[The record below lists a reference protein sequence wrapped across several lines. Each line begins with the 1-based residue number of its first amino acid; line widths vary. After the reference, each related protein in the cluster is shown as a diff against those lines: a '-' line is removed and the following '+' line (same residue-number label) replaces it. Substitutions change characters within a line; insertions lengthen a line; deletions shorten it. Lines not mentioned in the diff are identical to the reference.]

1 MIFYYDRISVKKG
14 IDTITYEHNDSF
26 INETISTDVMAV
38 TLFFIIEEIL
48 TIRNGPVIDV
58 TKSY

>member
-1 MIFYYDRISVKKG
+1 MIALLMKLFKK
-14 IDTITYEHNDSF
+14 
-26 INETISTDVMAV
+26 DVMAV